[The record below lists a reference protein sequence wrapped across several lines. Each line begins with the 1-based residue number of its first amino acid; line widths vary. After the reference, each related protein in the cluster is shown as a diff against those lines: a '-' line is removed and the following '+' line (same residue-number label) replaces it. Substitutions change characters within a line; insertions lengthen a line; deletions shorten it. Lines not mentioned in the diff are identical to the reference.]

1 MEGAHAE
8 ALVRDP
14 WLIASRYLKGWFGVD
29 AIASPPFALLALLQS
44 GEESDTSSFA
54 MFRALR
60 ALRIFKLV
68 KVINNVRMPQVSEY

>member
-1 MEGAHAE
+1 M
-8 ALVRDP
+8 RDP
-14 WLIASRYLKGWFGVD
+14 WLVASRYVKGWFGVD
-29 AIASPPFALLALLQS
+29 AIASPPFALLALLQSSS

-68 KVINNVRMPQVSEY
+68 KVINNVRMPQVIEYQV